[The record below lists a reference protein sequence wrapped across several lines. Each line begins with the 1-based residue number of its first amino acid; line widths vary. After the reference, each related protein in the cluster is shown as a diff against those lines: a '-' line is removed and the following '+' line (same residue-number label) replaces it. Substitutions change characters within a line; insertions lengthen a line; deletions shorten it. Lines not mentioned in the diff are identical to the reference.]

1 MDQMSAGVNTGQSLH
16 QDHRRQENGLEAEER
31 SENLPAESP
40 GRVNQLRAEQFRKYP
55 VPVIVMRL

>member
-1 MDQMSAGVNTGQSLH
+1 MDPVSAGVHTRQSLY
-16 QDHRRQENGLEAEER
+16 QDHSRQENGLEAEER

-40 GRVNQLRAEQFRKYP
+40 GRVNQLRSEQFRKYP